1 MHSSTSQITGILWM
15 IAHCFLISALTAI
28 VRMLSDD
35 FHVFEIVFFHNAVA
49 FVLLLPWALRKG
61 FAPVKTPV
69 LHLHIGRAFLGV
81 IALAMYFYAFTVI
94 PLTQA
99 RAIALMGPLVS
110 VVFAVLFLKERQGWH
125 RNIALIIGFLGALV
139 VLQPATPQFSY
150 ITLLV
155 IIAVIMWSVID
166 IIIKMLGRTESAVVQ
181 VFYLTGLMALMS
193 LPAMFFVW
201 KPPVSLEQW
210 GWLFLTGVIFLVN
223 AIAISNAFKHADVGV
238 LMPFDF
244 MGMVFT
250 AIIAYLAF
258 DEVIEFWTAIGS
270 VVIVLS
276 SLYIARREMKK
287 SKEPH
292 AVVLQSE
299 T

>member
-1 MHSSTSQITGILWM
+1 M
-15 IAHCFLISALTAI
+15 
-28 VRMLSDD
+28 
-35 FHVFEIVFFHNAVA
+35 
-49 FVLLLPWALRKG
+49 
-61 FAPVKTPV
+61 
-69 LHLHIGRAFLGV
+69 
-81 IALAMYFYAFTVI
+81 
-94 PLTQA
+94 
-99 RAIALMGPLVS
+99 
-110 VVFAVLFLKERQGWH
+110 
-125 RNIALIIGFLGALV
+125 
-139 VLQPATPQFSY
+139 
-150 ITLLV
+150 
-155 IIAVIMWSVID
+155 
-166 IIIKMLGRTESAVVQ
+166 Q
-181 VFYLTGLMALMS
+181 VFYLTGLMALLS

-201 KPPVSLEQW
+201 KTPVSLEQW